1 MTTNENESFERKQLS
16 TTLIEF
22 AIRLAVL
29 AILLYWSLV
38 LIRPF
43 ITIVIWSAVLTVALY
58 PTFDWIALRL
68 GNRRR
73 LAAIL
78 ITVIGLLMFINFG
91 I

>member
-1 MTTNENESFERKQLS
+1 MTTNQNEQFERKQLS

-43 ITIVIWSAVLTVALY
+43 ITIDIWSAVLTVAL
-58 PTFDWIALRL
+58 
-68 GNRRR
+68 
-73 LAAIL
+73 
-78 ITVIGLLMFINFG
+78 
-91 I
+91 